1 MSPRQPIPPC
11 GKISRKRGG
20 FFYSGVFSF
29 EGREFLCKFA
39 ILSQILEES
48 FEVMYQ
54 IGGILK
60 AVREQK
66 GVQLTDVQTQTGINL
81 SQLSRIENGKRL
93 PTTQQLKELSLLYGI
108 DSTTMQIQRQSDR
121 ILTALENPEYGL
133 ESLAVAREKILHGED
148 YISMFCDA
156 HFTKPIGLSSRRYIG
171 SKAKLLDWIFETIDA
186 NTERINTFCDI
197 FAGTGVVANAALSR
211 YQHVI
216 MNDLLYSNNL
226 IYKAFFAPGEW
237 DKEKVALYL
246 NRYNSL
252 NPDKL
257 RENYFS
263 KNFGG
268 KFFEASEAKRI
279 GYIRQDIENHKK
291 ELTEKEYHVLI
302 ATLIYNI
309 DKIANTLGHF
319 EAYIRKP
326 IEHKPLCLKL
336 IDAKELQNVEI
347 FREDSNKLAKRIH
360 CDLVYID
367 PPYNS
372 RQYSRF
378 YHVYETLVKWNKPKL
393 SGVAMKP
400 PQENMSDYCSS
411 RAGQAMRDL
420 VTSIDARYIV
430 VSYNNTYKSKSSSSE
445 NKIQLDELTGILNEV
460 GETQIFEHGHRAF
473 NAGKTEFADHKEFLF
488 VTRKYE

>member
-1 MSPRQPIPPC
+1 
-11 GKISRKRGG
+11 
-20 FFYSGVFSF
+20 
-29 EGREFLCKFA
+29 
-39 ILSQILEES
+39 
-48 FEVMYQ
+48 MYQ

-60 AVREQK
+60 TVREQK
-66 GVQLTDVQTQTGINL
+66 GVQLIDVQTQTGIDL

-93 PTTQQLKELSLLYGI
+93 PTPEQLKELSSLYGI
-108 DSTTMQIQRQSDR
+108 DNTTMQIQRQSDK
-121 ILTALENPEYGL
+121 IITTLENLEYGL
-133 ESLAVAREKILHGED
+133 ESLAVAREKILHGND
-148 YISMFCDA
+148 YVSMFCDT
-156 HFTKPIGLSSRRYIG
+156 HFTKPIALSSRRYIG
-171 SKAKLLDWIFETIDA
+171 SKAKLLDWIFDTIDA
-186 NTERINTFCDI
+186 NTDRINTFCDI
-197 FAGTGVVANAALSR
+197 FAGTGVVANVALSR
-211 YQHVI
+211 YRHVI
-216 MNDLLYSNNL
+216 MNDLLYSNNI
-226 IYKAFFAPGEW
+226 IYKAFFSPGEW
-237 DKEKVALYL
+237 DKEKIAAYIE
-246 NRYNSL
+246 RYNAL
-252 NPDKL
+252 DPNKL

-291 ELTEKEYHVLI
+291 ELTEKEYNVLL

-326 IEHKPLCLKL
+326 IEHKPLCLKI
-336 IDAKELQNVEI
+336 IDAKEFQNVEI
-347 FREDSNKLAKRIH
+347 FREDSNKLARRIH
-360 CDLVYID
+360 CDVVYID

-400 PQENMSDYCSS
+400 PQENMSEYCSS

-420 VTSIDARYIV
+420 VNSIDARYIV

-445 NKIQLDELTGILNEV
+445 NKIQFDELIGILNEV
-460 GETQIFEHGHRAF
+460 GETRIFEHGHRAF
-473 NAGKTEFADHKEFLF
+473 NAGKTEFTDHKEFLF
-488 VTRKYE
+488 VTRKHE